1 MICNSAEE
9 SRFFSDVEFFVAAP
23 RSGVNGAACGQ
34 RGRKL
39 KSWDFCRVR
48 LMFDLNQINCQYSST
63 LGEDYGKLIGDRTKM
78 FFRGKKEN
86 EKLAEI
92 PVRWKASPYGRRDFV
107 VDESSSVGRFTV
119 SYAVPMDFANC
130 FLNNS

>member
-1 MICNSAEE
+1 
-9 SRFFSDVEFFVAAP
+9 
-23 RSGVNGAACGQ
+23 VNGAACGQ
-34 RGRKL
+34 RGRML

-92 PVRWKASPYGRRDFV
+92 PVRWKASAPRPSPYGRRDFV